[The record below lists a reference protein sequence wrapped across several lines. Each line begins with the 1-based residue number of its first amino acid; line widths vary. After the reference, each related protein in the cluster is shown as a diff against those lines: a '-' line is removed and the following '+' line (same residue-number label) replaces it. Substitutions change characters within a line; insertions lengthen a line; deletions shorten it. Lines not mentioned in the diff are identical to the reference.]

1 MKGLKTVFVGLFICI
16 SAYGQ
21 IPEKGGRESAN
32 LIGAD
37 VASLLTD
44 GSVGIRIGHAFSG
57 HWSIMGEAGICTSR
71 LRRQRTD
78 EEKIQYEELYGEKDE
93 TDNEIRDLF
102 ICTADIA
109 FWPSQ
114 SLKGVY
120 FRAGLKLGERS
131 GPDCRVGI
139 GYMFRIWKM
148 INGDISYTID
158 MIESYD
164 SGVTKGKGTS
174 IGINIIF

>member
-1 MKGLKTVFVGLFICI
+1 MRGLKTVFVGLFICI

-21 IPEKGGRESAN
+21 IPEKSCRESAN

-44 GSVGIRIGHAFSG
+44 GSIGIRIGYAFSG

-71 LRRQRTD
+71 LRKQRTD
-78 EEKIQYEELYGEKDE
+78 EEKIQYEELYGKKDE

-102 ICTADIA
+102 TGTANIA
-109 FWPSQ
+109 FWPGE

-120 FRAGLKLGERS
+120 FRVGLKTGERS
-131 GPDCRVGI
+131 GTDCRVGI

-158 MIESYD
+158 MIEYYD
-164 SGVTKGKGTS
+164 SGAAKGKSTS